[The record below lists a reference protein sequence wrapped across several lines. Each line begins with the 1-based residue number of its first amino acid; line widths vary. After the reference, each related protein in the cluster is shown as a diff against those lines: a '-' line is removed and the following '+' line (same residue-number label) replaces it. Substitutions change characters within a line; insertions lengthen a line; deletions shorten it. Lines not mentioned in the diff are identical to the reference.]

1 MAFSVKKVMNENT
14 TRYLSILLVF
24 LMGGSFLLGVVP
36 QAQVSSTQNGITIAA
51 SNEWIGQGIV
61 VLISVYNPYVP
72 QNALGAKYVLD
83 NISVGNST
91 LLEPLSNFTG
101 TVYYVHNNGHYFWFF
116 ITMSEIT
123 NSKTGTS
130 NLTKI
135 SNTYYVNGPYIS
147 QTQTVYNNY
156 LIYNSQLG
164 ITQFELV
171 KGFPFTLTSNYNV
184 NISASSGNAYV
195 NVSNLYYFNYG
206 KQITIKYT
214 SANSQAA
221 PGPSITINNYNTNSA
236 KYSPMVTP
244 SPLVSGQ
251 NVPLNSTW
259 ELFFNDSILQASPF
273 YKLNGIFYNSTTQE
287 PVPVLQN
294 VSYISIQKGIYVPTE
309 IFADNNDSNA
319 LALFGY
325 GDVYGGNNFTI
336 YTSSVITNSTYATLS
351 SYSTLN
357 HVPYLNYTP
366 SYVNS
371 QQYENLIQS
380 GVFSQTTP
388 IEITVQDVFGNSA
401 SMDFTG
407 QIKETTVTS
416 FKISLN
422 STTQVIKVNAF
433 DNISN
438 FSHNE
443 IIKNVYISLISSTGS
458 RIQFNYITNI
468 GQPLPLKPVYSAKI
482 ALNETYNGS
491 GIFSIP
497 IYLELNQSS
506 TPTILIPPYE
516 QNVTVYLPPY
526 DFSNTTILINATN
539 DYGASYYFLGSKAPV
554 NQTGTGTIA
563 VGTPSL
569 TSVYPA
575 PGTSVTTSNVTNY
588 LKVEYYEPNLAFG
601 STTTITVSNGEIYY
615 SGIPFATES
624 AQITVSGSSPK
635 PADLSELGVHYIT
648 SPSGNGNFTFTITRA
663 ALLSVINKTYIPSG
677 TTLTITIKDQLTSQ
691 TLTLTY
697 TFQTYAPTITVLT
710 PTGSSSQAYFPPLP
724 YNVLPEKHYIN
735 VTVTDQQYA
744 QTLPNSVLTSTVKIY
759 VENSSNDLATAR
771 SLTTA
776 SIVETSAGSGKFT
789 ASIYYTVTY
798 INGTY
803 YFAIDGNNVAPLT
816 KIINGG
822 KLVFS
827 YTSPASNTQVNTT
840 VTLSTSPFSLT
851 TTPTTALP
859 GQKVNVTVSSPG
871 LVEATNMKYSGSL
884 KIYAQLVEWN
894 GYTQPTIVTVPITLK
909 EVATGSPVFGGSI
922 VLGNSSVASVNNV
935 TSLITASGFT
945 VAPDTVVLINANASI
960 GITSTISSIVT
971 YYTQQQ
977 IAVLNPGVNYS
988 ILNPTPASPFAK
1000 LKIELN
1006 SPLFQLFS
1014 HPSAAGNYSTLTSS
1028 DGSLL
1033 LANQI
1038 ATISTQNSKQLITG
1052 SALISNPNVSFY
1064 YNNSV
1069 WIITVP
1075 MKLWNGLPISSSIP
1089 LNVNLTDVVTVTP
1102 QVNSVHYVLVPN
1114 VSTGT
1119 VNIAS
1124 AYYVPSVSSKTVTLN
1139 INGQVP
1145 PVISIIYNGENVTS
1159 GSVPFPNVT
1168 AGELVNVTVYAPD
1181 AVLNPNVPAT
1191 GSTFNVTV
1199 VNTLNGEMTTLIL
1212 TEIGSGPYYSG
1223 LLRIVPPTVYSPG
1236 VSGLISYSP
1245 GQLNKVVVN
1254 MNVLQGTYYN
1264 YQGLNQ
1270 ALKMIGSAYF
1280 NIGILHLNV
1289 SVSKIGLTLSNGTP
1303 VTSMKVGTPYHIYV
1317 NITNTGN
1324 VNETIYGV
1332 LEIYINGS
1340 AAQLPV
1346 ISTVTLS
1353 PGQSFQVGTLFTPTM
1368 PGNYTVTFVPY
1379 ENVGLS
1385 VPYTQSV
1392 TTIIEAS

>member
-1 MAFSVKKVMNENT
+1 MNENT

-36 QAQVSSTQNGITIAA
+36 QAQVSSTQSGITIAA
-51 SNEWIGQGIV
+51 SNEWIGQGVV
-61 VLISVYNPYVP
+61 VLVSVYNPNVP
-72 QNALGAKYVLD
+72 MNYIGAKYVLG
-83 NISVGNST
+83 NISVGNGT
-91 LLEPLSNFTG
+91 EFLPLKQFNG
-101 TVYYVHNNGHYFWFF
+101 TVYYVDNNNHYFWFF
-116 ITMSEIT
+116 ITMSNTSKVTT
-123 NSKTGTS
+123 NGIFEGPYK
-130 NLTKI
+130 
-135 SNTYYVNGPYIS
+135 TYY
-147 QTQTVYNNY
+147 NY
-156 LIYNSQLG
+156 YLTLNSTLK
-164 ITQFELV
+164 IPQFELV
-171 KGFPFTLTSNYNV
+171 KGFPYNLTSNYNIIV
-184 NISASSGNAYV
+184 SAKSLWPYV
-195 NVSNLYYFNYG
+195 NVSNLNYTFG
-206 KQITIKYT
+206 SSKQITIKY
-214 SANSQAA
+214 SS
-221 PGPSITINNYNTNSA
+221 GPSITINNYNANSA
-236 KYSPMVTP
+236 NYSPTLM
-244 SPLVSGQ
+244 SSIS

-259 ELFFNDSILQASPF
+259 EVFFNDSILQASPF
-273 YKLNGIFYNSTTQE
+273 YGLYGLFSTSPSSET
-287 PVPVLQN
+287 PVTVYQN
-294 VSYISIQKGIYVPTE
+294 VSYVSVMNGGPVRTNIS
-309 IFADNNDSNA
+309 ADNNDSNA

-325 GDVYGGNNFTI
+325 ADVYSGNVTL
-336 YTSSVITNSTYATLS
+336 YTSSVVTSTNTQYATITPAT
-351 SYSTLN
+351 STT
-357 HVPYLNYTP
+357 PTYIP
-366 SYVNS
+366 SYVTGS
-371 QQYENLIQS
+371 QYENLINMNLFTKS
-380 GVFSQTTP
+380 TP
-388 IEITVQDVFGNSA
+388 IQITVQDVFGNSA
-401 SMDFTG
+401 SIDVTG
-407 QIKETTVTS
+407 QIKETTVQS
-416 FKISLN
+416 FSISLS
-422 STTQVIKVNAF
+422 STSTVIQVNAF

-438 FSHNE
+438 FTNITTLKH
-443 IIKNVYISLISSTGS
+443 VYISLISSSGS
-458 RIQFNYITNI
+458 PIQFRYVPEI
-468 GQPLPLKPVYSAKI
+468 GKSQLVYSAQVR
-482 ALNETYNGS
+482 LNETGEGT

-506 TPTILIPPYE
+506 KPGILIPPYE
-516 QNVTVYLPPY
+516 QNVTVYLPPSY
-526 DFSNTTILINATN
+526 FSNTTILINATN
-539 DYGASYYFLGSKAPV
+539 DYGASYYFLGSSAPK
-554 NQTGTGTIA
+554 NQTGLGTIA
-563 VGTPSL
+563 VRTPSL

-575 PGTSVTTSNVTNY
+575 PGTSITTSNVTNY
-588 LKVEYYEPNLAFG
+588 LEATYYEPNLAFG
-601 STTTITVSNGEIYY
+601 KTTTITVSNGEISY

-624 AQITVSGSSPK
+624 AQILVPGSSPI
-635 PADLSELGVHYIT
+635 PTNLSALGVHYIT
-648 SPSGNGNFTFTITRA
+648 SPSGNGNFTFTIPRA
-663 ALLSVINKTYIPSG
+663 ALLSVIGKSYIPSG
-677 TTLTITIKDQLTSQ
+677 TTLTITIKDQLASQ
-691 TLTLTY
+691 TLTLVY
-697 TFQTYAPTITVLT
+697 TFQTYAPSITVLT

-759 VENSSNDLATAR
+759 VENSSNDLAVPSSSAP
-771 SLTTA
+771 SKTTI

-798 INGTY
+798 SNGTY
-803 YFAIDGNNVAPLT
+803 YFSINGNDIAPLT

-894 GYTQPTIVTVPITLK
+894 GYTQPSVVTVPITLK
-909 EVATGSPVFGGSI
+909 EVAAGSPVFGGSI

-935 TSLITASGFT
+935 TSLITASGYT

-960 GITSTISSIVT
+960 GRTSTISSIVP

-1000 LKIELN
+1000 LEIKLN
-1006 SPLFQLFS
+1006 SSLFQLFS
-1014 HPSAAGNYSTLTSS
+1014 HPSTAGNYSSLTSAELS
-1028 DGSLL
+1028 L

-1052 SALISNPNVSFY
+1052 SALISNPKVSFY

-1075 MKLWNGLPISSSIP
+1075 MTLWNGLPISSSIP

>member
-1 MAFSVKKVMNENT
+1 
-14 TRYLSILLVF
+14 
-24 LMGGSFLLGVVP
+24 
-36 QAQVSSTQNGITIAA
+36 TIAA

-61 VLISVYNPYVP
+61 VLISVYNPNVP
-72 QNALGAKYVLD
+72 MNYIGAKYVLD
-83 NISVGNST
+83 NITVGNGT
-91 LLEPLSNFTG
+91 EFLPLTKFNG
-101 TVYYVHNNGHYFWFF
+101 TVYYVHNNEHFFWFF
-116 ITMSEIT
+116 ITMS
-123 NSKTGTS
+123 N
-130 NLTKI
+130 I
-135 SNTYYVNGPYIS
+135 SNVTANNNIEGPYIS

-156 LIYNSQLG
+156 LIHNPTSN
-164 ITQFELV
+164 ITEAEFELV
-171 KGFPFTLTSNYNV
+171 KGFPYTLTSNNNV
-184 NISASSGNAYV
+184 SISASSASTYV
-195 NVSNLYYFNYG
+195 IVSNLYYTFG
-206 KQITIKYT
+206 SSKQITIKYS

-221 PGPSITINNYNTNSA
+221 PGPSITINNYNANSG
-236 KYSPMVTP
+236 KFSPMVTP

-251 NVPLNSTW
+251 KVPLNSTW

-273 YKLNGIFYNSTTQE
+273 YKQNGIFYNSSTNE
-287 PVPVLQN
+287 PVDVLQK
-294 VSYISIQKGIYVPTE
+294 VSYISIQTGQYVPTK
-309 IFADNNDSNA
+309 IFADNNYSDA
-319 LALFGY
+319 LSLFGY
-325 GDVYGGNNFTI
+325 GYVYGGNNFTV
-336 YTSSVITNSTYATLS
+336 YTSSVITDSTYATLS
-351 SYSTLN
+351 SYSN
-357 HVPYLNYTP
+357 PMYIP
-366 SYVNS
+366 SYVTS
-371 QQYENLIQS
+371 QQYVNLIQS
-380 GVFSQTTP
+380 GIFSQTTP
-388 IEITVQDVFGNSA
+388 IEIKVKDVFGNSA
-401 SMDFTG
+401 KIDFTG
-407 QIKETTVTS
+407 KIKETTVTS
-416 FKISLN
+416 FSISLN

-443 IIKNVYISLISSTGS
+443 IIRNVYISLINLSGS
-458 RIQFNYITNI
+458 RIQFNNITYI
-468 GQPLPLKPVYSAKI
+468 GQPPTTSVYSARV
-482 ALNETYNGS
+482 ALNETHNGS

-497 IYLELNQSS
+497 IYLKLTSNP
-506 TPTILIPPYE
+506 TPTILIPTDR

-539 DYGASYYFLGSKAPV
+539 DYGASYYFLGSSAPK
-554 NQTGTGTIA
+554 NQTGVGTIT

-588 LKVEYYEPNLAFG
+588 LKAEYYEPNLALG
-601 STTTITVSNGEIYY
+601 KTKTITVSDGEIYY
-615 SGIPFATES
+615 SGVQFATDS
-624 AQITVSGSSPK
+624 VQIIVPGSSPI
-635 PADLSELGVHYIT
+635 PTNLSALGVHYIT

-663 ALLSVINKTYIPSG
+663 ALLSVIRKPYIPSG
-677 TTLTITIKDQLTSQ
+677 TTLTITIKDQLKSQ

-724 YNVLPEKHYIN
+724 YSVLPEKHYIN

-759 VENSSNDLATAR
+759 VENSSNNLATAH
-771 SLTTA
+771 SLITT
-776 SIVETSAGSGKFT
+776 SIVETSADSGKFT

-803 YFAIDGNNVAPLT
+803 YFAIDGNNIVQLT

-859 GQKVNVTVSSPG
+859 GQKVNVAVSSPG

-884 KIYAQLVEWN
+884 KIYAQVVEWN
-894 GYTQPTIVTVPITLK
+894 GYTQPTIVTVPVTLN
-909 EVATGSPVFGGSI
+909 EVAKGSPVFGGSI
-922 VLGNSSVASVNNV
+922 VLGNSSVASANNV
-935 TSLITASGFT
+935 TSLITESGFT

-988 ILNPTPASPFAK
+988 IINPSPASPFAK
-1000 LKIELN
+1000 LKIELK

-1014 HPSAAGNYSTLTSS
+1014 HPSAAGNYSTLTPAESS
-1028 DGSLL
+1028 L

-1052 SALISNPNVSFY
+1052 SALISNPKVSFY

-1075 MKLWNGLPISSSIP
+1075 MTLWSGLPISSSIP

-1119 VNIAS
+1119 VNIAT
-1124 AYYVPSVSSKTVTLN
+1124 AYYVPSVSPHIKTLN

-1145 PVISIIYNGENVTS
+1145 PVISIIYNGENVTA

-1181 AVLNPNVPAT
+1181 AVLNPYVPAT

-1212 TEIGSGPYYSG
+1212 TEIGSGPYYFG

-1245 GQLNKVVVN
+1245 GQLNKVEVN
-1254 MNVLQGTYYN
+1254 MNVLQGIYYN

-1270 ALKMIGSAYF
+1270 ALKMIGSSYF

-1346 ISTVTLS
+1346 ISTVTLT